1 MAIIEHSEMIGQRK
15 NKIKYLHGI
24 IIYFRCRFV
33 IIVFLLKIGMKR
45 MTFLLKGNHSFLTSI
60 KA

>member
-1 MAIIEHSEMIGQRK
+1 MAMIEHSEMIGQRK

-33 IIVFLLKIGMKR
+33 IILKIGMKR